1 MRQNTGFTENEQIK
15 KYYARKPTQRTAFC
29 VINSECIHEPRCPVI
44 RDENDLKVARA
55 LKSGDEKALEKII
68 GRYSGYTAAIVMNII
83 GAYMAQ
89 SDVEEV
95 CSDVFL
101 ALWKNREAFAP
112 ENLKGYL
119 ATIARSR
126 ARNKLREL
134 RRCQP
139 LDDDV
144 LTLPGD
150 DDPEGRLT
158 QAEEA
163 EALNSALNAL
173 NERDRDVFIR
183 HYYLYQT
190 TADISRETGINR
202 DTVKTI
208 LKSGRE
214 KLKKTIMEGGRFLE
228 YQNN

>member
-1 MRQNTGFTENEQIK
+1 M
-15 KYYARKPTQRTAFC
+15 
-29 VINSECIHEPRCPVI
+29 HEPRCSDI
-44 RDENDLKVARA
+44 RDEKELKIARA
-55 LKSGDEKALEKII
+55 LKAGDVKALEKII

-83 GAYMAQ
+83 GASMAPP
-89 SDVEEV
+89 DVEEV

-101 ALWKNREAFAP
+101 TLWNTRESVEP
-112 ENLKGYL
+112 GHLKGYL
-119 ATIARSR
+119 ASIARSR

-134 RRCQP
+134 QLCEP
-139 LDDDV
+139 LDDDI

-150 DDPEGRLT
+150 ENPEERLT

-163 EALNSALNAL
+163 EALNIALNAL
-173 NERDRDVFIR
+173 GKRDKDVFVR

-202 DTVKTI
+202 ETVKTI
-208 LKSGRE
+208 LRSGRE

-228 YQNN
+228 YQNH